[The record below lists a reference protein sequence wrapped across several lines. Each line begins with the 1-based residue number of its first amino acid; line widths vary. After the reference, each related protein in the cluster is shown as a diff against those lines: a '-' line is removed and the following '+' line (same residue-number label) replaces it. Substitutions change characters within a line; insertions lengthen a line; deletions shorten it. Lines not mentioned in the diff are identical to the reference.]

1 MMIFCTVFMYVD
13 TVSSHAAQSVQTVSG
28 LTSLSSSLLTINIFE
43 IVIRQ
48 LNEH

>member
-1 MMIFCTVFMYVD
+1 MMIFCTVFMW
-13 TVSSHAAQSVQTVSG
+13 TLSHAAQSVQTVSG